1 MRWGWGERSTVPS
14 QWLRPIL
21 GEPWDG
27 SVGPGELWAVGR
39 PLPWPL
45 EAELQ
50 GAMEHSSLLGPGKER
65 KYVFFSPSL
74 SGHRA
79 HRCLGQTR
87 RKGEEVR
94 WSPAG

>member
-1 MRWGWGERSTVPS
+1 M
-14 QWLRPIL
+14 
-21 GEPWDG
+21 
-27 SVGPGELWAVGR
+27 GR

-94 WSPAG
+94 WSPPRVSQVVGERGVSSISTCHD